1 MLKNRH
7 RQHTDTVAAAR
18 YLPSAREGMNMLI
31 TFVIVLFAWIFFRST
46 SIAQALLFIQHM
58 LSADWLVI
66 PAFKKGIIYVGLIV
80 MIEWFQRSNQHALQI
95 EHLPPALRWI
105 IYYGVIGVLFWY
117 GHTGH
122 VPFIYFQF

>member
-1 MLKNRH
+1 ML
-7 RQHTDTVAAAR
+7 T
-18 YLPSAREGMNMLI
+18 

-66 PAFKKGIIYVGLIV
+66 PEFKKGIIYVGLIV
-80 MIEWFQRSNQHALQI
+80 IVEWFQRSKQHALQI
-95 EHLPPALRWI
+95 EYLPPALRWI
-105 IYYGVIGVLFWY
+105 IYYGVIGALFWY